1 MIIVGNAVDESKFK
15 YQNNFLSR
23 GRGAIKQYPILSRLL
38 TDFPDFKMEHHDS
51 NIFLVLAATSI
62 YDVFCDGP
70 NADSLARLQKY
81 ENLLN
86 KLQIEN
92 YKTEKK
98 NDIIKKMN
106 SFDKQQNSSIAL
118 EFEIYI

>member
-38 TDFPDFKMEHHDS
+38 TDFPDFKMEHYDS

-81 ENLLN
+81 EKLLN
-86 KLQIEN
+86 KLRLKIIRL
-92 YKTEKK
+92 KK
-98 NDIIKKMN
+98 RMT
-106 SFDKQQNSSIAL
+106 
-118 EFEIYI
+118 